1 MLFRSLSVLG
11 QKCEARK
18 TPALCS
24 DIMLNFHRL
33 APRLNHLS
41 LYQLKRNFKILL
53 ANLLHIVKKAVVLK
67 IDYMSSKK
75 LLY

>member
-1 MLFRSLSVLG
+1 
-11 QKCEARK
+11 
-18 TPALCS
+18 
-24 DIMLNFHRL
+24 MLNFHRL

-67 IDYMSSKK
+67 LITCRQAVVLIVVVKCYRLTHDEITSNVNRNQVD
-75 LLY
+75 